1 MTCHLNIA
9 GEAGKRRRAIQP
21 SNSGR
26 ADRGNL
32 LLFPSGHRLEAV
44 KPEQGDEAAH
54 CPNGSS
60 AKHYREAAP
69 EDRAI
74 YRKWIFGMI
83 LFYSTLLLI
92 SCVVAIVVDSSASST
107 KLTSLSAQQIGGSLK
122 SN

>member
-1 MTCHLNIA
+1 MTCHLNIS
-9 GEAGKRRRAIQP
+9 GEAGKRRKAIRP

-32 LLFPSGHRLEAV
+32 LLLPSGHRLEAV
-44 KPEQGDEAAH
+44 KLEQGDQAVH
-54 CPNGSS
+54 CPNGLS

-92 SCVVAIVVDSSASST
+92 SGVVAFVVDSSADST
-107 KLTSLSAQQIGGSLK
+107 RLTRLSAQQIGGSPK

>member
-1 MTCHLNIA
+1 MTCHLNIS
-9 GEAGKRRRAIQP
+9 GEAGKRRKAIRP

-32 LLFPSGHRLEAV
+32 LLLPSSLRSEAV
-44 KPEQGDEAAH
+44 KPEQGDEATH
-54 CPNGSS
+54 CRNGLS

-92 SCVVAIVVDSSASST
+92 SGVVAFVVDSSAGST
-107 KLTSLSAQQIGGSLK
+107 RLTSLSARQIGGSLK